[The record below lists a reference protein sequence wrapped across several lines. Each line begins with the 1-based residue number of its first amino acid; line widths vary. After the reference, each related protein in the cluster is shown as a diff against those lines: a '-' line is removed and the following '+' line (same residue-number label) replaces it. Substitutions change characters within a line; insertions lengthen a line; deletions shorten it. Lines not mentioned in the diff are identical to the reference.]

1 MGDEGWMYR
10 GTVLRGKVEDV
21 MRETLMEVIRETVM
35 KVVRVKG
42 E

>member
-1 MGDEGWMYR
+1 MYG
-10 GTVLRGKVEDV
+10 GTVLRGKVEEV

-42 E
+42 ERGW